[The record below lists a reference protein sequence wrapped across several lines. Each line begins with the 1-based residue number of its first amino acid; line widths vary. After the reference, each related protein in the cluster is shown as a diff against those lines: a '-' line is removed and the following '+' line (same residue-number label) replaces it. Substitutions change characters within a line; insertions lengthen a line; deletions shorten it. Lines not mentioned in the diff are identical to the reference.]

1 MEIFGKFN
9 GLSNQER
16 YDIINS
22 LQGSLED
29 ANWSNEA
36 SPMVAI
42 KTDANWEWGVSGAG
56 RPHSNLN
63 LVGTLTLSDRTDQYD
78 RQTVDWSTFQPPDG
92 RPIDGGATGER
103 NVNVFHF
110 AIMEDEA
117 SFAQRLEQT
126 YQEMIGPKLEAIA
139 AQKEA
144 WTEVLRVAKEK
155 GWDLEDY
162 NTHVKLQRDPELGE
176 LYREAKFVFESE
188 IVLHPREEAI
198 PQFLQ
203 ALKNAPMNV
212 NESINLDRWAKLAGL
227 LKS

>member
-1 MEIFGKFN
+1 MEIFGKIN
-9 GLSNQER
+9 ALSDQER

-22 LQGSLED
+22 LQGSIED
-29 ANWSNEA
+29 VDWSNEA

-56 RPHSNLN
+56 RPHSGLN

-78 RQTVDWSTFQPPDG
+78 RQTVDWSTFAPPDG
-92 RPIDGGATGER
+92 RSTGHRGA
-103 NVNVFHF
+103 NVFHF
-110 AIMEDEA
+110 AIMADEA
-117 SFAQRLEQT
+117 SFAQRLEQA

-144 WTEVLRVAKEK
+144 WAEVLRVAKEK

-162 NTHVKLQRDPELGE
+162 NTNVKLQRDPELGE
-176 LYREAKFVFESE
+176 LYREAKFVFEHE

-203 ALKNAPMNV
+203 ALKDAPMNV
-212 NESINLDRWAKLAGL
+212 NESIDLDRWARLAGL

>member
-1 MEIFGKFN
+1 MSDIFGKFN
-9 GLSNQER
+9 GLSDKER

-29 ANWSNEA
+29 ANWSNES

-56 RPHSNLN
+56 RPHSELN

-78 RQTVDWSTFQPPDG
+78 RQTVDWSTFAPPDG
-92 RPIDGGATGER
+92 RRTGQR
-103 NVNVFHF
+103 AVNVFHF
-110 AIMEDEA
+110 AIMADEA
-117 SFAQRLEQT
+117 SFAQRLEQA

-139 AQKEA
+139 AQKEV

-162 NTHVKLQRDPELGE
+162 NTNVKLQRDPELGE

-203 ALKNAPMNV
+203 ALKDAPMNV
-212 NESINLDRWAKLAGL
+212 NESIDLDRWARIAGL
-227 LKS
+227 LKG

>member
-9 GLSNQER
+9 ALSDKER

-29 ANWSNEA
+29 ADWSNES

-78 RQTVDWSTFQPPDG
+78 RQTIDWATFAPPGG
-92 RPIDGGATGER
+92 RGTGQR
-103 NVNVFHF
+103 AVNVFHF
-110 AIMEDEA
+110 AIMADEA
-117 SFAQRLEQT
+117 FFAQRLEQA

-139 AQKEA
+139 AQKEVWA
-144 WTEVLRVAKEK
+144 EVLRVAGEK
-155 GWDLEDY
+155 GIDLKDY
-162 NTHVKLQRDPELGE
+162 NSLRTELGD
-176 LYREAKFVFESE
+176 LYREAEFVFRHK

-203 ALKNAPMNV
+203 ALKDAPMNV
-212 NESINLDRWAKLAGL
+212 NESIDLARWARLAGL

>member
-1 MEIFGKFN
+1 MNEIFEKFN
-9 GLSNQER
+9 GLSDQER

-29 ANWSNEA
+29 TNWSNEA

-42 KTDANWEWGVSGAG
+42 KTGANWEWGVSGAG
-56 RPHSNLN
+56 RPHSSLN
-63 LVGTLTLSDRTDQYD
+63 VIGTLALSDQTDQYD
-78 RQTVDWSTFQPPDG
+78 RQTVDFVTFAPPGG
-92 RPIDGGATGER
+92 RPTRYRGTSTG
-103 NVNVFHF
+103 HF
-110 AIMEDEA
+110 VIMSDEA
-117 SFAQRLEQT
+117 SFTQRLEQA

-139 AQKEA
+139 AQKEV
-144 WTEVLRVAKEK
+144 WEEVLRVAKEK
-155 GWDLEDY
+155 GWDFEDY

-203 ALKNAPMNV
+203 ALKDAPMNV
-212 NESINLDRWAKLAGL
+212 NESIDLDRWARIAGL
-227 LKS
+227 LKG

>member
-1 MEIFGKFN
+1 MSDIFGKFN
-9 GLSNQER
+9 GLSDKER

-29 ANWSNEA
+29 TSWSNEA

-56 RPHSNLN
+56 RPHSGLN

-78 RQTVDWSTFQPPDG
+78 RQTVDWSTFAPPDG
-92 RPIDGGATGER
+92 SSTGHRGA
-103 NVNVFHF
+103 NVFHF
-110 AIMEDEA
+110 AIIADEA

-139 AQKEA
+139 AQKEVWA
-144 WTEVLRVAKEK
+144 EVLRVAGEK
-155 GWDLEDY
+155 GIDLKDY
-162 NTHVKLQRDPELGE
+162 NFLRTELGD
-176 LYREAKFVFESE
+176 LYREAEFVFRHK
-188 IVLHPREEAI
+188 IVLHPREEAV

-203 ALKNAPMNV
+203 ALKDAPM
-212 NESINLDRWAKLAGL
+212 NESININRWGKLAGI
-227 LKS
+227 LKD